1 MNVIKYMDFFGVK
14 FHFYVNNQP
23 NFQNVFGGIM
33 SIIYFFVCI
42 ILFFI
47 YNLEDLKRINPISTT
62 SEFPFSEQKLV
73 NINEEKIW
81 IPFRIVTDENKYIDH
96 RGVIKITPLLIEGE
110 LGYDNSM
117 NLKYSNLSYKLCNE
131 TSMANKPE
139 YYSIDIPLNELYCID
154 QENITFGGDW
164 NKNVLNYIEIGL
176 YLCDGVGYNEND
188 PKCSG
193 LVKLMETLNS
203 SLCLDL
209 YFPVVQFQPT
219 NFKNPIS
226 IIYKNYFYK
235 LSTYAY
241 KLQKLYIQEHILSD
255 DINLAISNSKNQSFW
270 GFNSFFSDSYS
281 LPNKVDPLIKNRDQK
296 SYVLDIYMDSGI
308 IHYSRTYKKIF
319 AMISDTFPFFN
330 LIFYLFRYFTYY
342 IKISLIKRNL
352 AEFVFERAEIKQKIQ
367 ITKKVRYIN
376 RPHYSDKNHLNLK
389 FDTNVDKRFLRKN
402 SQLSNQKKESKIS
415 SSNNQSKSHI
425 GLEEDNIIKILNKK
439 EISTLS
445 KNNHNEAL
453 YKPQKKISFSSNNKK
468 VIKKKSNKHIFPLF
482 YFLMDFILDKFNNPK
497 QFFCITKLYSSV
509 FNYMCRIFD
518 ISTHIVLIKQ
528 FKLNNSLFS
537 RLFSKENGMNHNKFY
552 DKINLNEENIIDK
565 INNDSIENKSF
576 LFK

>member
-1 MNVIKYMDFFGVK
+1 MDFIKYIDFFNIK
-14 FHFYVNNQP
+14 FSFYTNNQA
-23 NFQNVFGGIM
+23 NNQNLFGGIM
-33 SIIYFFVCI
+33 TIFYFFLCI
-42 ILFFI
+42 LIFTI
-47 YNLEDLKRINPISTT
+47 VSYDDLTKSNPTTTMSEISD
-62 SEFPFSEQKLV
+62 SERKLV
-73 NINEEKIW
+73 NMNNEKIW
-81 IPFRIVTDENKYIDH
+81 IPFRMVNYENEFVDH
-96 RGVIKITPLLIEGE
+96 RGIINIVPYLIEGK
-110 LGYDNSM
+110 LNSNKGM
-117 NLKYSNLSYKLCNE
+117 NLKYNLLNYKLCNE
-131 TSMANKPE
+131 TSMVNKPE
-139 YYSIDIPLNELYCID
+139 YYKINIPLNQLFCID
-154 QENITFGGDW
+154 KEDILFGGNW
-164 NKNVLNYIEIGL
+164 NHEYLYYLEINV
-176 YLCDGVGYNEND
+176 YLCEEGAQFNPSD
-188 PKCSG
+188 PRCN
-193 LVKLMETLNS
+193 KLEQFLQKLNS
-203 SLCLDL
+203 SLLFDF

-376 RPHYSDKNHLNLK
+376 RPHYSDKNHLYLK
-389 FDTNVDKRFLRKN
+389 FDNNIDKRFLRKS
-402 SQLSNQKKESKIS
+402 SQASNPKNENKIS
-415 SSNNQSKSHI
+415 SSNNQSNV
-425 GLEEDNIIKILNKK
+425 GLEDENIIKILNKK

-445 KNNHNEAL
+445 KNKQNES
-453 YKPQKKISFSSNNKK
+453 IHRSFRIRPSF
-468 VIKKKSNKHIFPLF
+468 KSNKSDEKKRTYKHIFPF
-482 YFLMDFILDKFNNPK
+482 YYFLLDFIFDKLHRPK
-497 QFFCITKLYSSV
+497 HFFCIPKLY
-509 FNYMCRIFD
+509 FTTYNYMCRMYD
-518 ISTHIVLIKQ
+518 ISTHIFLLKQ
-528 FKLNNSLFS
+528 FKLNNNL
-537 RLFSKENGMNHNKFY
+537 LTEMLSKDNGISYSKSIN
-552 DKINLNEENIIDK
+552 KINLNDENTIEK
-565 INNDSIENKSF
+565 INIDLIENKSII
-576 LFK
+576 LK

>member
-23 NFQNVFGGIM
+23 NFQNVFGGMM

-81 IPFRIVTDENKYIDH
+81 IPFRIVTDEKKYIDH

-296 SYVLDIYMDSGI
+296 SYVLEIYMDSGI

-376 RPHYSDKNHLNLK
+376 RPHYSDKNHLYLK
-389 FDTNVDKRFLRKN
+389 FDNNIDKRFLRKS
-402 SQLSNQKKESKIS
+402 SQASNPKNENKIS
-415 SSNNQSKSHI
+415 SSNNQSNV
-425 GLEEDNIIKILNKK
+425 GLEDENIIKILNKK

-445 KNNHNEAL
+445 KNNQNES
-453 YKPQKKISFSSNNKK
+453 IHRSFRIRPSF
-468 VIKKKSNKHIFPLF
+468 KSNKSNEKKRTYKHIFPF
-482 YFLMDFILDKFNNPK
+482 YYFLLDFIFDKLHRPK
-497 QFFCITKLYSSV
+497 HFFCIPKLY
-509 FNYMCRIFD
+509 FTTYNYMCRMYD
-518 ISTHIVLIKQ
+518 ISTHIYLLKQ
-528 FKLNNSLFS
+528 FKLNNNL
-537 RLFSKENGMNHNKFY
+537 LTEILSKDNGISYSKSIN
-552 DKINLNEENIIDK
+552 KINLNDENTIEK
-565 INNDSIENKSF
+565 INIDLIENKSII
-576 LFK
+576 LK

>member
-1 MNVIKYMDFFGVK
+1 M
-14 FHFYVNNQP
+14 
-23 NFQNVFGGIM
+23 
-33 SIIYFFVCI
+33 
-42 ILFFI
+42 
-47 YNLEDLKRINPISTT
+47 KRINPISTT

-81 IPFRIVTDENKYIDH
+81 IPFRIVTDEKKYIDH

-176 YLCDGVGYNEND
+176 YLCDGVGYNEID

-296 SYVLDIYMDSGI
+296 SYVLEIYMDSGI

-376 RPHYSDKNHLNLK
+376 RPHYSDKNHLYLK
-389 FDTNVDKRFLRKN
+389 FDNNIDKRFLRKS
-402 SQLSNQKKESKIS
+402 SQASNPKNENKIS
-415 SSNNQSKSHI
+415 SSNNQSNV
-425 GLEEDNIIKILNKK
+425 GLEDENIIKILNKK

-445 KNNHNEAL
+445 KNKQNES
-453 YKPQKKISFSSNNKK
+453 IHRSFRIRPSF
-468 VIKKKSNKHIFPLF
+468 KSNKSDEKKRTYKHIFPF
-482 YFLMDFILDKFNNPK
+482 YYFLLDFIFDKLHRPK
-497 QFFCITKLYSSV
+497 HFFCIPKLY
-509 FNYMCRIFD
+509 FTTYNYMCRMYD
-518 ISTHIVLIKQ
+518 ISTHIFLLKQ
-528 FKLNNSLFS
+528 FKLNNNL
-537 RLFSKENGMNHNKFY
+537 LTEMLSKDNGISYSKSIN
-552 DKINLNEENIIDK
+552 KINLNDENTIEK
-565 INNDSIENKSF
+565 INIDLIENKSII
-576 LFK
+576 LK

>member
-1 MNVIKYMDFFGVK
+1 MTFIT
-14 FHFYVNNQP
+14 
-23 NFQNVFGGIM
+23 
-33 SIIYFFVCI
+33 

-376 RPHYSDKNHLNLK
+376 RPHYSDKNHLYLK
-389 FDTNVDKRFLRKN
+389 FDNNIDKRFLRKS
-402 SQLSNQKKESKIS
+402 SQASNPKNENKIS
-415 SSNNQSKSHI
+415 SSNNQSNV
-425 GLEEDNIIKILNKK
+425 GLEDENIIKILNKK

-445 KNNHNEAL
+445 KNKQNES
-453 YKPQKKISFSSNNKK
+453 IHRSFRIRPSF
-468 VIKKKSNKHIFPLF
+468 KSNKSDEKKRTYKHIFPF
-482 YFLMDFILDKFNNPK
+482 YYFLLDFIFDKLHRPK
-497 QFFCITKLYSSV
+497 HFFCIPKLY
-509 FNYMCRIFD
+509 FTTYNYMCRMYD
-518 ISTHIVLIKQ
+518 ISTYIFLLKQ
-528 FKLNNSLFS
+528 FKLNNNL
-537 RLFSKENGMNHNKFY
+537 LTEMLSKDNGISYSKSIN
-552 DKINLNEENIIDK
+552 KINLNDENTIEK
-565 INNDSIENKSF
+565 INIDLIENKSII
-576 LFK
+576 LK